1 MRERISLTV
10 LELEW
15 EQKEDNGALIMKQP
29 WCYMTGQDGLRPRL
43 PAYSKHLILTSH
55 PSIHRGPS
63 CSSGSAR
70 PLDNAMS
77 TR

>member
-1 MRERISLTV
+1 MFAAKFIRTEVSTAQMPHRDVLSAGWWSLEVMRERISQTA

-43 PAYSKHLILTSH
+43 PA
-55 PSIHRGPS
+55 
-63 CSSGSAR
+63 
-70 PLDNAMS
+70 
-77 TR
+77 